1 MPTLAPLPT
10 GPYTTGAGTP
20 GPDVQKLATAAGQLQ
35 THALW
40 DDQLAIPNGVA
51 TLGADGRI
59 TPAQAPGG
67 LADSIHGFLASSGDP
82 TPSGASSL
90 LTLAPG
96 SIYLISML
104 PASSAGVVGK
114 AWFYIPL
121 TGANVQTGTGS
132 KLAVVSPALQVV
144 SDWVNADAALQATGT
159 DGVRTVTI
167 TGGPTTVPRN
177 RYFVA
182 IYVPPSGITNGGA
195 QIRCYNASAAAA
207 NMAIAAAPYRSASAA
222 ATATITDL
230 TTLSSWTKQ
239 PVPSGMALTV

>member
-1 MPTLAPLPT
+1 MPLSLP
-10 GPYTTGAGTP
+10 PSNRATTYP
-20 GPDVQKLATAAGQLQ
+20 GSVAAADNDQHVAASAELQ

-40 DDQLAIPNGVA
+40 DTQLGQPNGVA
-51 TLGADGRI
+51 TLDGAGRI

-67 LADSIHGFLASSGDP
+67 LADSIHGFLASTGDP

-90 LTLAPG
+90 LTLTG
-96 SIYLISML
+96 GFIYLISML

-121 TGANVQTGTGS
+121 TSANVQTGTGS
-132 KLAVVSPALQVV
+132 KLAIVSPALQVV
-144 SDWVNADAALQATGT
+144 SDWVNTDAALQSAGT

-177 RYFVA
+177 RYFA
-182 IYVPPSGITNGGA
+182 AFFIPPSGITQAA
-195 QIRCYNASAAAA
+195 QIRCYNASAAAS

-222 ATATITDL
+222 ATVTITDL

-239 PVPSGMALTV
+239 PVPAGMALTV